1 MESQTN
7 IQQEENKTITRTD
20 STVRQYLA
28 AARRIELQ
36 ARRDLMQSMPGS
48 VDAAHPLTPMQLA
61 AWHVDRMKR
70 GLISASTY
78 RSYKAAIICA
88 LQVLLQGH
96 PESLDAIEYLRD
108 HQYSPASRPTVKRAS
123 ARKSK
128 KISFEDMVKL
138 CDWLYGHKGKFNVL
152 SALWI
157 FANYHLGM
165 RPCECESA
173 MLVDHKGE
181 KAVRILNAKNTNG
194 RSHGKF
200 RHVPIGHLDE
210 YSRDSITAF
219 LNLLAIE
226 MENLPFHDIK
236 EKCRFTI
243 YRASRLCFTRRH
255 NGISLYTMRHQ
266 FSANAK
272 ATLTLQETGAL
283 MGHKVADTSKINY
296 AHASAGHKVDGLHAF
311 QEEVD
316 RVSKET
322 PNPFE
327 KRQDAIFDEQAA
339 S

>member
-7 IQQEENKTITRTD
+7 NTSENKKSITRTAN
-20 STVRQYLA
+20 TVAQYLA

-36 ARRDLMQSMPGS
+36 ARKDLMKTMPGS
-48 VDAAHPLTPMQLA
+48 VDPAHPLTPMQLA
-61 AWHVDRMKR
+61 TWHVDRMRR

-78 RSYKAAIICA
+78 RSYKASIICA
-88 LQVLLQGH
+88 FEELMGGDD
-96 PESLDAIEYLRD
+96 ETADAVEYLKDIEY
-108 HQYSPASRPTVKRAS
+108 SPNVRPTIKRAS

-128 KISFEDMVKL
+128 KITFDDMVKL
-138 CDWLYGHKGKFNVL
+138 CNWLYAHKGKFNVL

-157 FANYHLGM
+157 FSNYHLGM

-173 MLVDHKGE
+173 TLVEHEGVR
-181 KAVRILNAKNTNG
+181 AVRILNAKNTNG
-194 RSHGKF
+194 RSHGEF

-210 YSRDSITAF
+210 YTRESITAF

-226 MENLPFHDIK
+226 MEQLSFSDIK
-236 EKCRFTI
+236 ERCRFTI
-243 YRASRLCFTRRH
+243 YRASRLCFSRRH

-272 ATLTLQETGAL
+272 ATLSLQETGAL
-283 MGHKVADTSKINY
+283 MGHKIADTSKINY
-296 AHASAGHKVDGLHAF
+296 AHARAGHKVEGLHAF

-322 PNPFE
+322 PSPFE
-327 KRQDAIFDEQAA
+327 RRQDVANEEQT